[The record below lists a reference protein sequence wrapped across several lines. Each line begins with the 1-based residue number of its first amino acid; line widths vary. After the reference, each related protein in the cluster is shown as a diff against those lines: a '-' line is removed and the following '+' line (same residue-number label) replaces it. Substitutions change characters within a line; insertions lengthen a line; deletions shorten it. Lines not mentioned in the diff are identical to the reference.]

1 MSDPAL
7 HATLQAV
14 PCTTWTAD
22 AEGSVDWMSEQ
33 GLRYFGL
40 AAAPGADAWARVV
53 HPGDWQKADVAWQEA
68 VATGR
73 DYEVRLRLLSATT
86 QRYHWH
92 LCRAHRRVDADGVA
106 RWVGLNVD
114 IDEPLRGIE
123 VQAASME
130 RIHVERERLRA
141 IFATCPVAI
150 TLYSGPGHRIVM
162 MNEAN
167 RRVLG
172 GRDLEGRLLGE
183 AFPEMASQGLIDILD
198 GVLRTGEPFEAS
210 EFEIEFDRHGDGV
223 MHTGHFSFS
232 LQALRDLDGRPYGVL
247 SSAVDVTEQVLARR
261 ALARLA
267 AEREAVLSQLD
278 DGLIL
283 TDIDGRITF
292 VNEHATALHGVARMD
307 VGPERYAQEYALL
320 REDGT
325 PYPSNE
331 LPLARAVLHGEVVH
345 GARWRIRRPDG
356 SVVLVEGDARPV
368 RDGEGRR
375 LGAMLVIRGVAASSS

>member
-7 HATLQAV
+7 HATLQAI
-14 PCTTWTAD
+14 PCATWTAD
-22 AEGSVDWMSEQ
+22 VSGAVDWMSERAT
-33 GLRYFGL
+33 RYFGL
-40 AAAPGADAWARVV
+40 GSTPGADAWARVV
-53 HPGDWQKADVAWQEA
+53 HPGDWPKADSAWREA
-68 VATGR
+68 VETGH

-92 LCRAHRRVDADGVA
+92 LCRAHRLADAHGRV
-106 RWVGLNVD
+106 RWIGINVD
-114 IDEPLRGIE
+114 IDEPLRGVE

-130 RIHVERERLRA
+130 RMHAERERLRA
-141 IFATCPVAI
+141 VFATCPVAI
-150 TLYSGPGHRIVM
+150 TLYTGPEHRIAM

-167 RRVLG
+167 RRLLG

-183 AFPEMASQGLIDILD
+183 AFPEIASQGLIDIVD
-198 GVLRTGEPFEAS
+198 RVLATGEPFEAS
-210 EFEIEFDRHGDGV
+210 EFEIQFDRYGDGS
-223 MHTGHFSFS
+223 MHTGYFSFS
-232 LQALRDLDGRPYGVL
+232 LQALSDPEGRPYGVL
-247 SSAVDVTEQVLARR
+247 SSAVDVTEQVVARR

-278 DGLIL
+278 EGLIL
-283 TDIDGRITF
+283 TDGDGRITF

-307 VGPERYAQEYALL
+307 VGPEHYAQEYALL

-325 PYPSNE
+325 PYPSSE
-331 LPLARAVLHGEVVH
+331 LPLARAVLHGEVVQ

-368 RDGEGRR
+368 RDGTGRR
-375 LGAMLVIRGVAASSS
+375 LGAMLVIRQAV